1 MTGEELLVHTVKG
14 LMDGDNSDVAE
25 YREKFIIVLNILL
38 QENLKINNALRAAK
52 GEEPL
57 LEAQTFTA
65 GTMGEDLI
73 YEPIFTGTILPYGL
87 AGWLY
92 MDDEPSQA
100 AEYRNKYESM
110 RMSVLSAKWVD
121 ITDEEDS

>member
-52 GEEPL
+52 GEDPL
-57 LEAQTFTA
+57 EEAQTLTA
-65 GTMGEDLI
+65 DTMSEDLI

-110 RMSVLSAKWVD
+110 RLSVLSAKWVD